1 MVPERVRGLKFFFLQ
16 HVDKNFYKLKPLNFR
31 IQIRV
36 WIKTTYIS
44 RRVCLQFCHELQF
57 SSRICGI

>member
-16 HVDKNFYKLKPLNFR
+16 HVHKNFYKLKPLNFR

-36 WIKTTYIS
+36 WIKTTYI
-44 RRVCLQFCHELQF
+44 
-57 SSRICGI
+57 